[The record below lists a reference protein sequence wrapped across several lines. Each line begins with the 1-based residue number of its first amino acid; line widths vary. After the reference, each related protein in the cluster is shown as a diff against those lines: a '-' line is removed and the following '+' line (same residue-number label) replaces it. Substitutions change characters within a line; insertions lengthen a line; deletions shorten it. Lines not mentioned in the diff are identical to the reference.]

1 MNRRCE
7 FIAAKK
13 SHHAT
18 IEARRVVGVSK
29 SSWYR
34 WEAGAAARAHKQESN
49 GGLARRIRQV
59 WLESGKAYGVPRIT
73 AQLRDEGWVVNHK
86 RVRRLTRQL
95 GIVSCMPYRPPRTTQ
110 RGSGPIAE
118 DLLARVFQTEQ
129 PNRAWVTDIT
139 FIRTREGW
147 LYLAAYIDLFSRRVV
162 GYSLSSSCDTQL
174 VLDALRR
181 GLRERRPGEGLI
193 AHSDQGCQ
201 YTSRDYLRELR
212 RFGIRPSMAELE
224 PASTTRWRKASGPR
238 SRRSAS
244 RAGIGTRVPKRPARS
259 TATSVGTTR
268 SGCIPPSETL
278 HPPDSR
284 PRRRHDDP
292 TTTGHSDQSHLWGQ
306 LQTEIVR
313 SLPGRVS

>member
-212 RFGIRPSMAELE
+212 RFGIRPSMG
-224 PASTTRWRKASGPR
+224 R
-238 SRRSAS
+238 
-244 RAGIGTRVPKRPARS
+244 
-259 TATSVGTTR
+259 VGTCFDNAVAESFWASLKKERLSRWHWDTR
-268 SGCIPPSETL
+268 AEATREVHRYIRWYNSKRLHSTL
-278 HPPDSR
+278 GNVA
-284 PRRRHDDP
+284 P
-292 TTTGHSDQSHLWGQ
+292 TRFEAQAAA
-306 LQTEIVR
+306 
-313 SLPGRVS
+313 